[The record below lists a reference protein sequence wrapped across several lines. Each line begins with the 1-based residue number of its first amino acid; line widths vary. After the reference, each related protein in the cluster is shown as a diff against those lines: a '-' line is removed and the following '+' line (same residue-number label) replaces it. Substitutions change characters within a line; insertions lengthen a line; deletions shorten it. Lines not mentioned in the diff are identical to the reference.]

1 MRKYVLSSRKS
12 EKGQSFVEL
21 GLSMVF
27 LIILL
32 SAVIDLGWAFFT
44 MIALRD
50 AAQEAATVG
59 AICPPKTATEEAK
72 IRARAKASASAP
84 LDMSKFQDSQINVC
98 IVSPGSSTCGAS
110 VALGNSV
117 QVTINYDH
125 NIVTPFVGGFI
136 GTQKY
141 PLSARA
147 SDTIMRLNCDAIP

>member
-1 MRKYVLSSRKS
+1 MRKIALSARKR

-27 LIILL
+27 LIVLL

-59 AICPPKTATEEAK
+59 SICPTDFAK
-72 IRARAKASASAP
+72 VRARAKASASAP

-98 IVSPGSSTCGAS
+98 IVTPGSSTCGAS

-125 NIVTPFVGGFI
+125 KIVTPFVGGFI
-136 GTQKY
+136 GTQTY
-141 PLSARA
+141 PLTARA